1 MFVFYLYLHKNLYI
15 CIINILSS
23 IMVQQFLNN
32 IIKDKSK
39 SNAKADV
46 LGQLAQQGGLTIS
59 ELCQCLGYSI
69 PFITKSLNELIN
81 AGLVQET
88 GKKETYAKRAPRV
101 YDLIPK
107 SGYFLGIDQ
116 GKDCL
121 SLGVCDFCGNMVHK
135 KKVPFFYDD
144 SEECFEELVNI
155 ITRYID
161 ECGIEKSLILKA
173 CMSIGGRVNPVEG
186 KAYSCFTCQKE
197 PLANVLSERT
207 GLSTCIDNDSR
218 CMTYGEFL
226 KGCCKGVKNAI
237 FVNISWG
244 LGIGIIFDGKLYFG
258 NSGYSGEFGHM
269 HIYNNGIICHCGKT
283 GCLETEVSGMAL
295 QRKMTELLL
304 SGETSI
310 LSDKVVNKKE
320 PLTLQDILDAIAK
333 EDVLSIEALQ
343 KMASELGT
351 NLAGIIN
358 IFNPEMLIIGG
369 DLSVTGD
376 YLIQPINMGIK
387 KFSLNV
393 VNEDSKIVIS
403 ELKDQAGLIGA
414 CLMARYKLLSE

>member
-1 MFVFYLYLHKNLYI
+1 
-15 CIINILSS
+15 
-23 IMVQQFLNN
+23 MVQQFLNN
-32 IIKDKSK
+32 IIKDTSK
-39 SNAKADV
+39 SNAKVDV

-101 YDLIPK
+101 YDLIPEA
-107 SGYFLGIDQ
+107 GYFLGIDQ

-121 SLGVCDFCGNMVHK
+121 NLGVSDFCGNMVHK
-135 KKVPFFYDD
+135 KKVPFFYND
-144 SEECFEELVNI
+144 SEECLEELVNI

-161 ECGIEKSLILKA
+161 ECGVEKSLILKA

-197 PLANVLSERT
+197 PLANVLSERI

-295 QRKMTELLL
+295 QRKMTGLLL

-414 CLMARYKLLSE
+414 CLMARHKLLSK

>member
-1 MFVFYLYLHKNLYI
+1 
-15 CIINILSS
+15 
-23 IMVQQFLNN
+23 
-32 IIKDKSK
+32 
-39 SNAKADV
+39 
-46 LGQLAQQGGLTIS
+46 
-59 ELCQCLGYSI
+59 
-69 PFITKSLNELIN
+69 
-81 AGLVQET
+81 
-88 GKKETYAKRAPRV
+88 
-101 YDLIPK
+101 
-107 SGYFLGIDQ
+107 
-116 GKDCL
+116 
-121 SLGVCDFCGNMVHK
+121 
-135 KKVPFFYDD
+135 
-144 SEECFEELVNI
+144 
-155 ITRYID
+155 
-161 ECGIEKSLILKA
+161 
-173 CMSIGGRVNPVEG
+173 
-186 KAYSCFTCQKE
+186 
-197 PLANVLSERT
+197 
-207 GLSTCIDNDSR
+207 
-218 CMTYGEFL
+218 MTYGEFL

-358 IFNPEMLIIGG
+358 IFNPEMLVIGG

-414 CLMARYKLLSE
+414 CLMARHKLLSE